1 MVGRKAGPRGHG
13 SMNKKQQQKK
23 MQKKDSGGR
32 SNGKKVGPQLAS
44 SLLKELKGDGDRRRK
59 QSKEEEEDD
68 SILPGDVYEYEEQ
81 LPEEEAGKNRRYDS
95 VDQLDYELPSDFEDE
110 EIDEDIAF
118 GEDNEDVETTIKR
131 KTSSVLPR
139 TKEVNL
145 NSDEDVS
152 EEEDED
158 DEDDEDEDI
167 DGEEDERDHYRARV
181 QSKAVTGHRPKTT
194 TIFAESDEEGEE
206 EKDDDDEEE
215 EDAEKK
221 HQNMLQAVTRKA
233 SEARQEKA
241 SKRKEVMLS
250 ESYQESE
257 FNLNPGGKGSVTT
270 VQGISVEELMGSLHE
285 TAGFGALRKRMQ
297 QLEKRGAPVHPPL
310 PKAMQEKV
318 ERKVGYEKTRDE
330 ITKWQPQVKMNREAR
345 TLFFNQKEEVVPSST
360 AALAAKF
367 TPTTDMEKEIASVLS
382 ESKLGDVKAVEA
394 AEALELNKLTV
405 EEVRERQQRLAK
417 MRSLLFQHE
426 AKAKRVR
433 NIKSKTFHRLQKDH
447 KHRAEDTDAEAVK
460 DAALKQEVKRAEER
474 MTLKHKNTSRWAK
487 RILKRGLKEHEDG
500 SWEAIA
506 EQLRT
511 HSMLTRKIQSV
522 KMSSSSEESS
532 SEEEGDEGDEGL
544 AVGGKTRARLLA
556 KAKMATV
563 LALQGDGE
571 AEIPT
576 TGLFA
581 LPFMTRAIERKRKE
595 SQDEALAVLE
605 QLEEAEQGDAVFDK
619 NINVGRAEDDKA
631 WGTSHS
637 GRLGFGDMS
646 TPAMNPNRREKSR
659 DEEDSMDEFD
669 SDANLSDDE
678 EDKIDGLG
686 AWQRFNRMEKST
698 SNPLPEKEMSVAEV
712 QSVVIGEE
720 DQQVEEVALSR
731 GQKSGTGG
739 YVSVG
744 ETVGNGQIRQSDLSL
759 QQDGIL
765 STSGKVIVGNN
776 PWLFGEAQAP
786 FQEEMPGL
794 PKRGKKRNKKAGK
807 AITET
812 LQSSKA
818 EKQIGAANVKESQ
831 ISSNVTVAMAG
842 VPTKVDNKN
851 ITNAAPAASS
861 GKKKLNGKKSK
872 MVAPL
877 NPAEI
882 NAQIPTLLASA
893 EEEGEDGAND
903 QGMKLLDKTMS
914 QEELIRR
921 AFAGDDVEAE
931 FVETKARALDEE
943 VPRVEGP
950 VSLPGW
956 GQWTHI
962 QQKKGQPA
970 WILKEQESLKNKRDA
985 ALSRRKDAKLQF
997 VMISEK
1003 MDKKAS
1009 KFCASK
1015 VPFPY
1020 RSREVFERTIEM
1032 PIGRDYNTDKSTRD
1046 MTRPSE
1052 IKKAGVVIEPLK
1064 LNMSIVKNAKLDVLS
1079 HVVKRRRERDSGNK
1093 ASSNQ
1098 LGKKIRT

>member
-23 MQKKDSGGR
+23 MQNKDSGGR

-44 SLLKELKGDGDRRRK
+44 SLLKELKGDGDGRRK

-95 VDQLDYELPSDFEDE
+95 VDQLDYELPSDFEVC
-110 EIDEDIAF
+110 F
-118 GEDNEDVETTIKR
+118 
-131 KTSSVLPR
+131 S
-139 TKEVNL
+139 L
-145 NSDEDVS
+145 NFS
-152 EEEDED
+152 
-158 DEDDEDEDI
+158 
-167 DGEEDERDHYRARV
+167 
-181 QSKAVTGHRPKTT
+181 
-194 TIFAESDEEGEE
+194 ESDEEGEE
-206 EKDDDDEEE
+206 EKDDDEEEEEEEE

-233 SEARQEKA
+233 SEAQQEKA

-250 ESYQESE
+250 ESYPESE

-447 KHRAEDTDAEAVK
+447 KDRAEDTDAEAVK

-500 SWEAIA
+500 SREAIA

-605 QLEEAEQGDAVFDK
+605 QLEEAERGDAVFDK

-659 DEEDSMDEFD
+659 DGEDSMDEFD

-686 AWQRFNRMEKST
+686 AWQRFNRMEKS
-698 SNPLPEKEMSVAEV
+698 
-712 QSVVIGEE
+712 
-720 DQQVEEVALSR
+720 
-731 GQKSGTGG
+731 
-739 YVSVG
+739 
-744 ETVGNGQIRQSDLSL
+744 
-759 QQDGIL
+759 
-765 STSGKVIVGNN
+765 
-776 PWLFGEAQAP
+776 
-786 FQEEMPGL
+786 
-794 PKRGKKRNKKAGK
+794 
-807 AITET
+807 
-812 LQSSKA
+812 
-818 EKQIGAANVKESQ
+818 
-831 ISSNVTVAMAG
+831 

-851 ITNAAPAASS
+851 IPNAALAASS

-882 NAQIPTLLASA
+882 NAQIPTLQASE

>member
-23 MQKKDSGGR
+23 NQKKDTGGR

-44 SLLKELKGDGDRRRK
+44 SLLKELKGDDDHRRK

-95 VDQLDYELPSDFEDE
+95 VDQLDYELPSDFE
-110 EIDEDIAF
+110 
-118 GEDNEDVETTIKR
+118 
-131 KTSSVLPR
+131 
-139 TKEVNL
+139 
-145 NSDEDVS
+145 
-152 EEEDED
+152 
-158 DEDDEDEDI
+158 
-167 DGEEDERDHYRARV
+167 
-181 QSKAVTGHRPKTT
+181 TT

-206 EKDDDDEEE
+206 EKDDEEEEEEEE

-250 ESYQESE
+250 ESYPESE

-500 SWEAIA
+500 SREAIA
-506 EQLRT
+506 EQLHT
-511 HSMLTRKIQSV
+511 HSMLTRKIQSA

-544 AVGGKTRARLLA
+544 AVGGKTRSRLIA

-605 QLEEAEQGDAVFDK
+605 QLEEAERGDAVFDK
-619 NINVGRAEDDKA
+619 NINVGRAEGDKA
-631 WGTSHS
+631 WGTSHA

-646 TPAMNPNRREKSR
+646 TPAMNTNRREKSR

-669 SDANLSDDE
+669 SDANLSYDE

-686 AWQRFNRMEKST
+686 ARQRFNRMEKST

-720 DQQVEEVALSR
+720 DQQVEEVEIFLYAP
-731 GQKSGTGG
+731 
-739 YVSVG
+739 
-744 ETVGNGQIRQSDLSL
+744 DL
-759 QQDGIL
+759 
-765 STSGKVIVGNN
+765 N
-776 PWLFGEAQAP
+776 WL
-786 FQEEMPGL
+786 
-794 PKRGKKRNKKAGK
+794 
-807 AITET
+807 T
-812 LQSSKA
+812 L
-818 EKQIGAANVKESQ
+818 
-831 ISSNVTVAMAG
+831 
-842 VPTKVDNKN
+842 
-851 ITNAAPAASS
+851 AASS

-882 NAQIPTLLASA
+882 NAQTPTLLASE

-903 QGMKLLDKTMS
+903 QGLKLLDKTMS

-970 WILKEQESLKNKRDA
+970 WLLKEQESLKNKRDA

-1020 RSREVFERTIEM
+1020 RSREVFERTIQM